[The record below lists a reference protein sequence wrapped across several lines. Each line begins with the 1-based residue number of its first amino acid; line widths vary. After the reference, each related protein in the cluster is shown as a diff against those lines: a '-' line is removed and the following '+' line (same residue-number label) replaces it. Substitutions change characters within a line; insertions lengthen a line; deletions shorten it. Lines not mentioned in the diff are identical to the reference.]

1 MQICV
6 YIFIHGREIA
16 PYSTEKRSDLSKIL
30 NASESPKQ
38 DCPALDSEDE
48 DLNALLLK
56 AEKFLEEAV
65 EWSWKVKA
73 EEITQERAKEI
84 MAWSRVIHKR
94 AAEVGREMDA
104 LLDALKDIDPEVA
117 KSYALL
123 DAIKEIDP
131 EVAKSYA
138 LLDAIKDIDP

>member
-1 MQICV
+1 
-6 YIFIHGREIA
+6 
-16 PYSTEKRSDLSKIL
+16 
-30 NASESPKQ
+30 
-38 DCPALDSEDE
+38 
-48 DLNALLLK
+48 
-56 AEKFLEEAV
+56 
-65 EWSWKVKA
+65 
-73 EEITQERAKEI
+73 